1 MPQAHASSHAFE
13 RLDGLA
19 EPLLVEDAG
28 GGDLTTEA
36 LGLHG
41 RRGHVAFF
49 ARSAMTVAGT
59 ELAAAMFRRRGVPV
73 ALHRRSGET
82 VTSGAQLLSG
92 DGDASDLHLVFKAA
106 QTLVETLSGMATAA
120 RAMVNAVEAVDPN
133 VRVACTRKAFPGGR
147 RLSHVA
153 VTAGGAILHR
163 SGLSETILIF
173 AEHRAFLR
181 EQPLAAVM
189 DRLRHV
195 APEKKIAIEV
205 DDVAEAREA
214 VEAGFDILQLERFPL
229 SAVAEVAELA
239 RTRPIPPLIA
249 AAGGVT
255 VANAAD
261 YVRAGAGMIV
271 TSAPFGAPPADVS
284 VSIAEVRLSTTALMT
299 RLPALALAG

>member
-19 EPLLVEDAG
+19 ELLLVEDAG
-28 GGDLTTEA
+28 AGDLTTEA

-41 RRGHVAFF
+41 RRGHVVFF
-49 ARSAMTVAGT
+49 ARGPMTVAGT
-59 ELAAAMFRRRGVPV
+59 ELAAAMFMRRGIPAV
-73 ALHRRSGET
+73 LHRRSGET
-82 VTSGAQLLSG
+82 VNAGAQLLSG
-92 DGDASDLHLVFKAA
+92 DGDAADLHLVFKAA
-106 QTLVETLSGMATAA
+106 QTMIEALSGMATAA
-120 RAMVNAVEAVDPN
+120 RAMVDAVEAVDPD

-163 SGLSETILIF
+163 VGLSETILIF

-181 EQPLAAVM
+181 DNSLGAVM
-189 DRLRHV
+189 DRLRRV

-214 VEAGFDILQLERFPL
+214 VDAGFDILQLERFSL
-229 SAVAEVAELA
+229 AEVSEVAALA
-239 RTRPIPPLIA
+239 RARPNPPLVA

-255 VANAAD
+255 AANAAD
-261 YVRAGAGMIV
+261 YVRAGARMIV
-271 TSAPFGAPPADVS
+271 TSAPYGAPPADVN
-284 VSIAEVRLSTTALMT
+284 VSMAEVRFN
-299 RLPALALAG
+299 